1 MITRNDAADGRP
13 RWQDLDP
20 TASVLL
26 PSSLPDVLAELNRTQ
41 SVVQDLT
48 SVIAAN
54 RARDLELAER
64 IAARAGY
71 LFDTDPSDM
80 ELDDL
85 VDALLEEVAGRHLS
99 AAVQAMEP
107 DVDAVFFVLD
117 ADGRITGPVHPSED
131 KAREWA
137 ERMLKDRHGRQFTV
151 VRRVAT
157 CNSRVLNEW
166 KEG

>member
-1 MITRNDAADGRP
+1 MITSNDTAGGRP

-26 PSSLPDVLAELNRTQ
+26 PSSLPDVLAE
-41 SVVQDLT
+41 
-48 SVIAAN
+48 
-54 RARDLELAER
+54 R
-64 IAARAGY
+64 IAARAGC
-71 LFDTDPSDM
+71 LFDADPSDM

-99 AAVQAMEP
+99 AAIQAMEP

-137 ERMLKDRHGRQFTV
+137 ERMLKDRQGRQFTV

>member
-1 MITRNDAADGRP
+1 MITSNDTAGGRP
-13 RWQDLDP
+13 RWQDL
-20 TASVLL
+20 TF
-26 PSSLPDVLAELNRTQ
+26 
-41 SVVQDLT
+41 
-48 SVIAAN
+48 VIAAN
-54 RARDLELAER
+54 SARDLKLAER
-64 IAARAGY
+64 IAARAGC
-71 LFDTDPSDM
+71 LFDADPSDM

-99 AAVQAMEP
+99 AAIQAMEP

-131 KAREWA
+131 KARDWA
-137 ERMLKDRHGRQFTV
+137 ERMLKDRQGRQFTV